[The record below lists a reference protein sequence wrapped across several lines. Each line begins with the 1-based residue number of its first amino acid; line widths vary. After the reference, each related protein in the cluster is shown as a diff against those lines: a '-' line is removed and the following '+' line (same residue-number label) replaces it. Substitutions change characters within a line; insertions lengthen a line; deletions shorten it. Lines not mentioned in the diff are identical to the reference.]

1 MTFQPLDFTATPP
14 QASRARKDDLR
25 NEPLGD
31 IPDSVL
37 SSNLFP

>member
-1 MTFQPLDFTATPP
+1 MPSTFQFIPADPP
-14 QASRARKDDLR
+14 VSRARKDDLR
-25 NEPLGD
+25 YNPSSD